1 MAIGRIQRYC
11 AYQERCH
18 SEVRS
23 KLLEIG
29 MRGNELEE
37 VISMLIQDGFL
48 NEERFARVYARSK
61 FRQVQWGRVK
71 IEQALKQKRV
81 SDYCIRKGMEEIDN
95 GEYHAL
101 LQTTVEKK
109 WATLKGTAYVK
120 RNKTAEYLIRRGFES
135 VLVWDTLKGMG

>member
-1 MAIGRIQRYC
+1 MQRYC

-29 MRGNELEE
+29 MRGTDLEE
-37 VISMLIQDGFL
+37 VIAMLIQDGFL

-81 SDYCIRKGMEEIDN
+81 SDYCIRKAMEEIDEN
-95 GEYHAL
+95 EYNQL
-101 LQTTVEKK
+101 LQSLADKK
-109 WATLKGTAYVK
+109 WGTLKGNAYVK

-135 VLVWDTLKGMG
+135 GLVWQVLKGMG